1 MKNDTIQKIE
11 KRFQRRGRPNN
22 TTVLF
27 VPKSENSRLI
37 ETLQE
42 TENSIGSD
50 LGWGTKLIEKPGKP
64 LLTLFQRK
72 YKMKDG
78 CERGKDCPMC
88 EGTGLKCTTKR
99 AVYQATCKLCK
110 ADHKI
115 PRGTGVY
122 VGETSRHV
130 GTRLQEHLKNLHNWK
145 KESFILEHWAL
156 QHGTLT
162 VPPEFEYK
170 IIASHKDAL
179 SRQLH
184 EAVLISNKG
193 NLNRKNEFASNQLI
207 RLQSKDYSWEE
218 EKHGR
223 THRRL
228 EQELNEKIDGFVNV
242 MKNVLKKKNK
252 RKSPSNDS
260 DLHCYRFQT
269 RAIALVSTEESS
281 KSKRIRMETSTP
293 LGYRNRNLIQIDSSP
308 VDRLGT
314 EDMNLGN
321 TLDSSQEGSTPQP
334 GICLLEKNLECLEVT
349 PPEAETEALSTA
361 KNIITANSFMDSSD
375 AYRNRMNSLPS
386 RLSAVIA
393 PQSGTGGR
401 NRSASM
407 GDIDMDI
414 SEWNSDDFTREF
426 GGTGRIYNEFW
437 SEGDDYL
444 VDIPYLFRDQEVI
457 SREQMEQ

>member
-1 MKNDTIQKIE
+1 M
-11 KRFQRRGRPNN
+11 
-22 TTVLF
+22 
-27 VPKSENSRLI
+27 
-37 ETLQE
+37 
-42 TENSIGSD
+42 
-50 LGWGTKLIEKPGKP
+50 
-64 LLTLFQRK
+64 
-72 YKMKDG
+72 
-78 CERGKDCPMC
+78 
-88 EGTGLKCTTKR
+88 
-99 AVYQATCKLCK
+99 
-110 ADHKI
+110 
-115 PRGTGVY
+115 
-122 VGETSRHV
+122 
-130 GTRLQEHLKNLHNWK
+130 
-145 KESFILEHWAL
+145 
-156 QHGTLT
+156 
-162 VPPEFEYK
+162 
-170 IIASHKDAL
+170 
-179 SRQLH
+179 
-184 EAVLISNKG
+184 
-193 NLNRKNEFASNQLI
+193 
-207 RLQSKDYSWEE
+207 QSKDYSWEE

-269 RAIALVSTEESS
+269 RDIALVTTEESS
-281 KSKRIRMETSTP
+281 KSKRLRMETSTP
-293 LGYRNRNLIQIDSSP
+293 LGSRNRNLIQIDSSP
-308 VDRLGT
+308 VDRLET

-444 VDIPYLFRDQEVI
+444 VDIPYLFRDQETI
-457 SREQMEQ
+457 SREQVEQEVESLVLQKSKNVLYDIFKEMCGNVQVKTRARNPIDVNAGAPVAPEKRKASSQPESSKDNPTGAACEKKRKKNGQQPVGQRSRLQSVGGGNFNIRLGEGGQSGIRRRTHSTNTKSHSSARKSKARPTSMPGEGQYLLTQLWKKSCEVSGKNYHGKNGNSVSVSSGNSVSVSSDTEIKCKEDE